1 MIPNKSESFQKN
13 GNTRKKGREHL
24 DRLGFMILSILR
36 KNEATNRISSMT
48 IKEIADSEPFGWKE
62 NTIFKKLKKF
72 EKSGFINHGLKEGHA
87 HSYFITSKGCEW
99 LEQERKKP

>member
-1 MIPNKSESFQKN
+1 M
-13 GNTRKKGREHL
+13 

-36 KNEATNRISSMT
+36 KYEATNRISSMT

-62 NTIFKKLKKF
+62 NTIFKKLKQF
-72 EKSGFINHGLKEGHA
+72 ENSGFINHGLKEGHA

>member
-1 MIPNKSESFQKN
+1 M
-13 GNTRKKGREHL
+13 

-36 KNEATNRISSMT
+36 KYEATNRISSMT

-62 NTIFKKLKKF
+62 NTIFKKLKQF
-72 EKSGFINHGLKEGHA
+72 ENSGFINNGLKEGHA

>member
-1 MIPNKSESFQKN
+1 
-13 GNTRKKGREHL
+13 
-24 DRLGFMILSILR
+24 MILSILR
-36 KNEATNRISSMT
+36 KYEATNRISSMT

-62 NTIFKKLKKF
+62 NTIFKKLKQF
-72 EKSGFINHGLKEGHA
+72 ENSGFINHGLKEGHA